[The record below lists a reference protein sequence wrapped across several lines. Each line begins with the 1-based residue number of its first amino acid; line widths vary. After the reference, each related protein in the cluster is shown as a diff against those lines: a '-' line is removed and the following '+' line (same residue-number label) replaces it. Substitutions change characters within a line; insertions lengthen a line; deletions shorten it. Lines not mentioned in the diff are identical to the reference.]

1 MKKDEDANCIKK
13 DTVFEKNVMTSLF
26 DVRTGH
32 HYNRSS
38 VNLLFPAIISDNLDI
53 LRCVMRYTMGG
64 LEVLRDKDVIP
75 AEKPKKVNVCYNDD
89 FSDEEYSDCSCDSDF
104 CDSSME
110 EEEENAME
118 VEDREEDEPDT
129 ENSEYADSDEEDM
142 KAMQQFREGGKKTE
156 VKRRNVSQEER
167 DS

>member
-1 MKKDEDANCIKK
+1 
-13 DTVFEKNVMTSLF
+13 
-26 DVRTGH
+26 
-32 HYNRSS
+32 
-38 VNLLFPAIISDNLDI
+38 
-53 LRCVMRYTMGG
+53 
-64 LEVLRDKDVIP
+64 
-75 AEKPKKVNVCYNDD
+75 
-89 FSDEEYSDCSCDSDF
+89 
-104 CDSSME
+104 
-110 EEEENAME
+110 ME